1 VRIFGAASVFGASV
15 KDFAAAL
22 REGLEVMATPGE
34 ANPADL
40 SDEDEPADTPEAV
53 H

>member
-1 VRIFGAASVFGASV
+1 
-15 KDFAAAL
+15 
-22 REGLEVMATPGE
+22 MATPGE